1 MNVLSKSEVFHQ
13 VVGWLVYFDQFVK
26 TLGKAVCEQ
35 SLETYTTGSQK
46 ELTLPLT
53 IPGPSFQ
60 LVLLFMPLQQQL
72 YLGPFVEFKVSFFFF
87 NFSSEKKRVI

>member
-1 MNVLSKSEVFHQ
+1 MLSKSEVFHQ
-13 VVGWLVYFDQFVK
+13 VVGWLGYFDQFVK

-72 YLGPFVEFKVSFFFF
+72 YLGPFVEFKVSFFF
-87 NFSSEKKRVI
+87 